1 MNNYAISITTMP
13 GYSHIGSK
21 EQRCEIIH
29 TFATR
34 REAEDA
40 ASERAAFGGDVE
52 HQYAVLVSR
61 KTPKWGWKV
70 LSQHHCEIW
79 D

>member
-1 MNNYAISITTMP
+1 MP
-13 GYSHIGSK
+13 GFVYIGAR
-21 EQRCEIIH
+21 ERREEIIH

-34 REAEDA
+34 REAESA
-40 ASERAAFGGDVE
+40 AADRAAFGGDAE

-61 KTPKWGWKV
+61 KTPNFGWRV
-70 LSQHHCEIW
+70 LAQHHCEIW

>member
-1 MNNYAISITTMP
+1 MNNYAISITNLP
-13 GYSHIGSK
+13 GYSHIGAK
-21 EQRCEIIH
+21 EHREEIIH
-29 TFATR
+29 RFATR
-34 REAEDA
+34 TEAEDA
-40 ASERAAFGGDVE
+40 ASERAAFGGDFE

-61 KTPKWGWKV
+61 KTPFVGWKV